1 MSSETTPQRLQ
12 TAPVPAPGS
21 PALDLD
27 EIQGDVL
34 IGLQKNFERFI
45 FFEIKNVKAFKYALR
60 HQIAPRITTTRT
72 VHHRELELQEHKKQ
86 GDHTLLHLV
95 GLNLGFTNNGILK
108 LAPGADLVDQS
119 FKDGAKKKA
128 ASLGDAHDNADP
140 LKLTN
145 WLPEFLSDTIDGVFL
160 ITAETENA
168 VNDEAHHLL
177 NLIGPAISIVHDET
191 GKARPGLERGH
202 EHFGWLDGVSQPGV
216 KGLTD
221 TFPGQR
227 LLDPGLFV
235 FGYPQPPAPQRP
247 PQPPTPDWV
256 KNGSFMVFR
265 RLNQLVPEFTNY
277 ILDQAEHI
285 QVTDSNGNVLGTQ
298 MDPVLLGARMVGRW
312 KSGAPLALTPSQDDT
327 TLGADPNQNNNFD
340 FSDDRDQRRC
350 PYGAHIRKSNPRADF
365 DPTKPEIS
373 QEKNVDPRRIMRA
386 GIPFGNEVS
395 AAEQTQ
401 GKTLEDRG
409 LMFVCYQ
416 TSIPFQF
423 EFIQISWVNNKGFIF
438 NKTRPSDPNVKV
450 TVGQDPIIGQNTVN
464 GQPQPRQTDEPF
476 PNYPAGNVRSTLNEP
491 IDFVVPTGG
500 GYFFTPSISALKQEL
515 SA

>member
-1 MSSETTPQRLQ
+1 MATETTPQPLQ
-12 TAPVPAPGS
+12 SSPVPAPGS

-45 FFEIKNVKAFKYALR
+45 FFEIKNVPAFKYALR

-72 VHHRELELQEHKKQ
+72 VHQRELLLQELKKR
-86 GDHTLLHLV
+86 GDHTLLHLL
-95 GLNLGFTNNGILK
+95 GLNVSFTNSGITK
-108 LAPGADLVDQS
+108 LVPGADLVDTS
-119 FKDGAKKKA
+119 FKAGAKQQA
-128 ASLGDAHDNADP
+128 ASLNDTHDSADP

-145 WLPEFLSDTIDGVFL
+145 WLPAFLSDTIDGVFF

-177 NLIGPAISIVHDET
+177 NLIGSAISVVADEM
-191 GKARPGLERGH
+191 GQARPGLERGH

-221 TFPGQR
+221 AFPGQR
-227 LLDPGLFV
+227 LLDAGLFV
-235 FGYPQPPAPQRP
+235 FGYPQPPAPTRP
-247 PQPPTPDWV
+247 AQPPPPDWV

-285 QVTDSNGNVLGTQ
+285 QVTDAGGNLVSTQ

-340 FSDDRDQRRC
+340 YSDDRDQRRC
-350 PYGAHIRKSNPRADF
+350 PYGAHIRKTNPRADF
-365 DPTKPEIS
+365 DPTQPESS
-373 QEKNVDPRRIMRA
+373 QEQDVDPRRIIRA

-395 AAEQTQ
+395 ATEQTQ
-401 GKTLEDRG
+401 GKTLEERG

-423 EFIQISWVNNKGFIF
+423 EFLQISWVNNKGFIF
-438 NKTRPSDPNVKV
+438 NKSRPSDPTAHV
-450 TVGQDPIIGQNTVN
+450 TVGQDPIIGQNALN

-476 PNYPAGNVRSTLNEP
+476 SNYPAGNVRSTLNEP
-491 IDFVVPTGG
+491 SDFVVPTGG